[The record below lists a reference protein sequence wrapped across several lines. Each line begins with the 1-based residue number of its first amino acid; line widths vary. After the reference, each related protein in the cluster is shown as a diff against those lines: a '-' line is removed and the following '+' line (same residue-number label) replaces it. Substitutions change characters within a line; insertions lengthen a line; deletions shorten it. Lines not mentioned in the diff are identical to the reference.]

1 MSDKKSQIRKI
12 LPPSL
17 RIESEFKWYK
27 RLYVLIKNPVT
38 YLFKGYV
45 EY

>member
-1 MSDKKSQIRKI
+1 MKNPIRKI
-12 LPPSL
+12 LPPS
-17 RIESEFKWYK
+17 IKITSNYKWHK
-27 RLYVLIKNPVT
+27 RLYVLIKNPIT

>member
-1 MSDKKSQIRKI
+1 MENPIRKK

-17 RIESEFKWYK
+17 KIDSNFTWYK
-27 RLYVLIKNPVT
+27 RLYVLIKNPIT
-38 YLFKGYV
+38 YLFKGYI